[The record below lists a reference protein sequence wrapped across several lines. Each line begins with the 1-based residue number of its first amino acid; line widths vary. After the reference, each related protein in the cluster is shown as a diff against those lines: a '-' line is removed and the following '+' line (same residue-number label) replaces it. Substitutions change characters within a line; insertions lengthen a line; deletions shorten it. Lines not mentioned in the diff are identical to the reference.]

1 MYEKSTGYVFLAL
14 VFVMMCVLRLW
25 FTLYLVFAIALVLTT
40 LHKKRSYC
48 RHMCP
53 IALAQD
59 AAYQKKD
66 RFRTFDAGTMRRV
79 STGFVLVFWALLLG
93 LSLYHLY
100 EKTGNL
106 RKKNLVQDFLS
117 LEPVVGFESQEAE
130 IRHPRRGNICVWEIL
145 FRSERQDAL

>member
-1 MYEKSTGYVFLAL
+1 MNRLMYEKSTGYVFLAL

-66 RFRTFDAGTMRRV
+66 R
-79 STGFVLVFWALLLG
+79 
-93 LSLYHLY
+93 
-100 EKTGNL
+100 
-106 RKKNLVQDFLS
+106 
-117 LEPVVGFESQEAE
+117 
-130 IRHPRRGNICVWEIL
+130 
-145 FRSERQDAL
+145 